1 MFLDNISPWN
11 EYNVRPGYGSA
22 ILFKQLIKQV
32 NLVHGFPWSTAQYD
46 SLAAGYG

>member
-11 EYNVRPGYGSA
+11 EYNVRPSYGSA
-22 ILFKQLIKQV
+22 ILFKQLKQV